1 MEGAEYGGGLSE
13 VQWRVR
19 STVEGY
25 LKYSGGCK
33 YGGGLSC
40 STVEDYH
47 IACGGAIMQYSGGC
61 KYGGGLSC
69 STVEDYHIAC
79 GGAIM
84 QYSGGCK
91 YGGVLSCRRCIVLR
105 SDLVISLT
113 KVCCLE
119 NLISFLKNSFEA
131 PVSRNTLSGV
141 IQWEFI
147 KILRF

>member
-1 MEGAEYGGGLSE
+1 MSSQYGGGYQ
-13 VQWRVR
+13 VQWRMP

-25 LKYSGGCK
+25 LAVQWGAIMKYSGGGGVRWRAIISTVEGASTVEGYLAVQWRTIIQ
-33 YGGGLSC
+33 YGGGSEVQWR
-40 STVEDYH
+40 TIPE
-47 IACGGAIMQYSGGC
+47 YSGG
-61 KYGGGLSC
+61 
-69 STVEDYHIAC
+69 
-79 GGAIM
+79 
-84 QYSGGCK
+84 
-91 YGGVLSCRRCIVLR
+91 CIVLR

-119 NLISFLKNSFEA
+119 NLISFLKDSFEA